1 LGFDDCQVAV
11 EVMSC
16 DAVADDLSKAVSCRL
31 SPTRKVSPP
40 VKEIE
45 GWNVADGAGAVVV
58 VEVVLVVDVV
68 VDGVVAELVQALAQ
82 RTAAANG
89 SRERSILAC
98 RARTLPLT
106 LPLRLNELQRS
117 ASTIFTCRPLV
128 LTGVH
133 SAAVT
138 LDAMILGR

>member
-1 LGFDDCQVAV
+1 VITVVPGACPVTRPEDTVATPGFDDCQVAV

-58 VEVVLVVDVV
+58 EVVLVVDVV

-89 SRERSILAC
+89 SRERSIL
-98 RARTLPLT
+98 
-106 LPLRLNELQRS
+106 
-117 ASTIFTCRPLV
+117 TC
-128 LTGVH
+128 
-133 SAAVT
+133 
-138 LDAMILGR
+138 